1 MTVVETTDHPP
12 LPADIKTRVNY
23 RNNSEELGVSKNT
36 IINAGLIPLDVSAL
50 FYVRPG
56 ESALEVGLSGFPGGS
71 TTQTWPAGQ
80 GPPGQDQPI
89 HMLPVFRLPEVG
101 NNPAGGF
108 LRRLPREE
116 TQRERESRVK
126 EAEELEKMKTALG
139 LTDRELEALE
149 EELLLP
155 ERGRRGRSPAAAA
168 ARSPNGDRSAND
180 GLDDDLEKDPQD
192 VLYGPDS
199 ALGKQQQQQ
208 QRQPQHESHPTY
220 PLGGKRRRRGAGR
233 RAADAR
239 PRRDK
244 SRRSPTRDETTV
256 LDLPTPRVLRRTPHS
271 TLGADLAASKALSVR
286 RTGEGKK
293 TGPWTSTGE
302 IGLGIAS
309 GSVLGTT
316 VSTEQLVAAA
326 ADVGMVNLLELRR
339 ELGRS
344 VGQVRVVARRYV
356 AIRTGAGRG
365 QEDVP
370 GTAGYV

>member
-1 MTVVETTDHPP
+1 MACC
-12 LPADIKTRVNY
+12 PA
-23 RNNSEELGVSKNT
+23 S
-36 IINAGLIPLDVSAL
+36 LIFDL
-50 FYVRPG
+50 G

-71 TTQTWPAGQ
+71 KTQTCPVGQ

-89 HMLPVFRLPEVG
+89 HMLPVFRLPEVS

-116 TQRERESRVK
+116 TQRERECRIK

-149 EELLLP
+149 EELLP
-155 ERGRRGRSPAAAA
+155 ERGRRGRSPAMAA
-168 ARSPNGDRSAND
+168 ARSLNGDRSTND
-180 GLDDDLEKDPQD
+180 SLDLEKDPQD

-199 ALGKQQQQQ
+199 ALGKQPQQVT
-208 QRQPQHESHPTY
+208 HSTK

-233 RAADAR
+233 RAVDTR
-239 PRRDK
+239 SRREK
-244 SRRSPTRDETTV
+244 SRWSPTRDETAV

-271 TLGADLAASKALSVR
+271 TLGAELAASKALSVR

-302 IGLGIAS
+302 IGLGVAS

-344 VGQVRVVARRYV
+344 VGQVRVVARCCDQNRSC
-356 AIRTGAGRG
+356 
-365 QEDVP
+365 
-370 GTAGYV
+370 